1 MTLLILGL
9 LVFIGVH
16 LVPTQANARAGGV
29 TRFGEGGYKGL
40 FSLVAFLG
48 LALIIYGFGQ
58 ARSAPSGNPLL
69 WDPPRWARH
78 ATMTLMLPVFIL
90 LAAAYLPGRISAAV
104 KHPMLLS
111 VKLWALAHLLVS
123 GRLAQLLLFGALLAW
138 AIFDR
143 ISVKRR
149 GVAIKTG
156 PARNDII
163 AIVIGLATY
172 AFMLTRGH
180 TLLIGV
186 PLIP

>member
-1 MTLLILGL
+1 MLFLVFGL
-9 LVFIGVH
+9 AIFIGVH
-16 LVPTQANARAGGV
+16 LVPTQPGVRAGGV
-29 TRFGEGGYKGL
+29 MRFGEGGYNGL
-40 FSLVAFLG
+40 FSLVAFVG

-58 ARSAPSGNPLL
+58 ARFAASSNPQL
-69 WDPPRWARH
+69 WVPPAWTRH

-111 VKLWALAHLLVS
+111 VKLWGLAHLLIS
-123 GRLAQLLLFGALLAW
+123 GRLAQLLLFGGLLAW
-138 AIFDR
+138 AVFDR

-149 GVAIKTG
+149 GASIKTG
-156 PARNDII
+156 PVRNDII
-163 AIVIGLATY
+163 AVVIGLLAY

>member
-1 MTLLILGL
+1 MALLILGL
-9 LVFIGVH
+9 LVFIGIH
-16 LVPTQANARAGGV
+16 LVPTQPGVRAGGV

-40 FSLVAFLG
+40 FSLVAFVG

-58 ARSAPSGNPLL
+58 ARFATSGNPQL
-69 WDPPRWARH
+69 WVPPAWTRH

-111 VKLWALAHLLVS
+111 VKLWALAHLLIS
-123 GRLAQLLLFGALLAW
+123 GRLAQLLLFGGLLAW
-138 AIFDR
+138 AVFDR

-156 PARNDII
+156 PVRNDIL
-163 AIVIGLATY
+163 AVAIGLLAY

-186 PLIP
+186 PLFP

>member
-9 LVFIGVH
+9 LIFVGIH
-16 LVPTQANARAGGV
+16 LVPTCPMMRGNLSAR
-29 TRFGEGGYKGL
+29 FSEGAYKGL
-40 FSLVAFLG
+40 FSLTAFVG
-48 LALIIYGFGQ
+48 LALIVYGFGQ
-58 ARSAPSGNPLL
+58 ARWAATGNPLL
-69 WDPPRWARH
+69 WDPPRWTRH

-104 KHPMLLS
+104 KHPMLLAI
-111 VKLWALAHLLVS
+111 KLWAFAHLLIS
-123 GRLAQLLLFGALLAW
+123 GRLAQFLLFGAMLAW
-138 AIFDR
+138 GVYDR

-149 GVAIKTG
+149 ALPIKTG
-156 PARNDII
+156 PVRNDII
-163 AIVIGLATY
+163 AIVIGLLAY

>member
-1 MTLLILGL
+1 MALLILGL
-9 LVFIGVH
+9 LVFIGIH
-16 LVPTQANARAGGV
+16 LVPTQPGVRAGGV

-40 FSLVAFLG
+40 FSLVAFVG

-58 ARSAPSGNPLL
+58 ARFEASGNPQL
-69 WDPPRWARH
+69 WVPPAWTRH

-111 VKLWALAHLLVS
+111 VKLWALAHLLIS
-123 GRLAQLLLFGALLAW
+123 GRLVQFLLFGGLLAW
-138 AIFDR
+138 AVFDR

-156 PARNDII
+156 PVRNDIL
-163 AIVIGLATY
+163 AVAIGLLAY

-186 PLIP
+186 PLFP

>member
-1 MTLLILGL
+1 MILLILGL
-9 LVFIGVH
+9 AVFIGIH
-16 LVPTQANARAGGV
+16 LVPTQANVRAGGV
-29 TRFGEGGYKGL
+29 ARFGEGGYKGL
-40 FSLVAFLG
+40 FTLAAFIG

-58 ARSAPSGNPLL
+58 ARFAASSNPQL
-69 WDPPRWARH
+69 WVPPAWTRH

-90 LAAAYLPGRISAAV
+90 LATAYLPGRISAAV

-111 VKLWALAHLLVS
+111 VKLWAFAHLLIS
-123 GRLAQLLLFGALLAW
+123 GRLAQLLLFGGLLAW

-149 GVAIKTG
+149 GIAIKSG
-156 PARNDII
+156 PARNYII
-163 AIVIGLATY
+163 AVVIGLVAY
-172 AFMLTRGH
+172 VFMLKWGH

>member
-1 MTLLILGL
+1 MSLLILGL
-9 LVFIGVH
+9 LVFIGIH
-16 LVPTQANARAGGV
+16 LVPTRPDLRAGWLA
-29 TRFGEGGYKGL
+29 RFGESGYKGL
-40 FSLVAFLG
+40 FSLVALVG
-48 LALIIYGFGQ
+48 LILIVYGYGQ
-58 ARSAPSGNPLL
+58 ARLSVSGNPQL
-69 WDPPRWARH
+69 WVPPAWARH

-111 VKLWALAHLLVS
+111 VKLWALAHLLIS
-123 GRLAQLLLFGALLAW
+123 GRLAQLLLFGGLLAW
-138 AIFDR
+138 AVVDR

-156 PARNDII
+156 PVRNDII
-163 AIVIGLATY
+163 AVVIGLVVY

-186 PLIP
+186 PLLP

>member
-1 MTLLILGL
+1 MMLLVLGL
-9 LVFIGVH
+9 LIFIGIH
-16 LVPTQANARAGGV
+16 LVPTRPDLRAGWLA
-29 TRFGEGGYKGL
+29 RFGEGGYKGL
-40 FSLVAFLG
+40 FTIVALVG
-48 LALIIYGFGQ
+48 LALIVYGFGQ
-58 ARSAPSGNPLL
+58 ARLAASGNPQL
-69 WDPPRWARH
+69 WDPPRWTRH

-111 VKLWALAHLLVS
+111 VKLWALAHLLIS
-123 GRLAQLLLFGALLAW
+123 GRLAQLLLFGGLLAW
-138 AIFDR
+138 AVFDR

-163 AIVIGLATY
+163 AIVIGLLAY

-180 TLLIGV
+180 TWLIGV
-186 PLIP
+186 PLLP

>member
-1 MTLLILGL
+1 MILLILGL
-9 LVFIGVH
+9 AIFIGIH
-16 LVPTQANARAGGV
+16 LVPTQAHIRAGGIA
-29 TRFGEGGYKGL
+29 RFGEGGYKGL
-40 FSLVAFLG
+40 FTIAAFVG

-58 ARSAPSGNPLL
+58 ARFAASGNPQL
-69 WDPPRWARH
+69 WDPPRWTRH

-111 VKLWALAHLLVS
+111 VKLWAFAHLLVS
-123 GRLAQLLLFGALLAW
+123 GRLAQLLLFGGLLAW

-156 PARNDII
+156 PARNDVI
-163 AIVIGLATY
+163 AVVIGLAAY
-172 AFMLTRGH
+172 GFMLTRGH
-180 TLLIGV
+180 TWLIGV

>member
-16 LVPTQANARAGGV
+16 LVPTQPSVRAGGV
-29 TRFGEGGYKGL
+29 TRFGNGGYKGL
-40 FSLVAFLG
+40 FSLVAFVG
-48 LALIIYGFGQ
+48 LVLIIYGFGQ
-58 ARSAPSGNPLL
+58 ARLAASGNPQL
-69 WDPPRWARH
+69 WVPPAWTRH

-111 VKLWALAHLLVS
+111 VKLWALAHLLIS
-123 GRLAQLLLFGALLAW
+123 GRLAQLLLFGGLLAW
-138 AIFDR
+138 AVFDR

-149 GVAIKTG
+149 GSAIKSG
-156 PARNDII
+156 PVRNDII
-163 AIVIGLATY
+163 AVVIGLLAY

>member
-1 MTLLILGL
+1 MMLLILGL
-9 LVFIGVH
+9 ALFICIH
-16 LVPTQANARAGGV
+16 LVPTQTTTRGTLVA
-29 TRFGEGGYKGL
+29 RFGEGGYKGL
-40 FSLVAFLG
+40 FTLAAFIGLG
-48 LALIIYGFGQ
+48 LIVYGFGQ
-58 ARSAPSGNPLL
+58 ARFAVSGNPQL
-69 WDPPRWARH
+69 WVPPAWTRH

-104 KHPMLLS
+104 RHPMLLS
-111 VKLWALAHLLVS
+111 VKLWALAHLLIS
-123 GRLAQLLLFGALLAW
+123 GRLAQLLLFGGLLAW

-163 AIVIGLATY
+163 AVVIGLIAY
-172 AFMLTRGH
+172 MFMLKWGH
-180 TLLIGV
+180 ALLIGV